1 MSKDCLHKYL
11 VLDRQARVITVYAK
25 DVVNEYINN
34 VHPTPVASAAMG
46 RLLCATLMMGSTLKG
61 KESIMVSIDGN
72 GPIGV
77 LKAESNCNGD
87 VRGFV
92 SNPYVDL
99 PLNDKGN
106 LDVAKAVGQD
116 GFINVT
122 KQLNMKEPFVGSCNL
137 ISGEI
142 GEDISYYYGMSEQ
155 TPTVVAL
162 GILIDKDHSCKVAG
176 GFMIQML
183 PKASEEAYEE
193 VEKLVYNIKSVSNML
208 EKVDGDSSKIID
220 LLFKEKELILEN
232 DVRWHCDCSYEK
244 ALSLLSHLKKEEL
257 EEEISHGGA
266 DVTCN
271 FCQKSYHI
279 NVDDISKLVKE
290 K

>member
-92 SNPYVDL
+92 RNPYVDL

-220 LLFKEKELILEN
+220 LLFKDNELILEN

>member
-1 MSKDCLHKYL
+1 MNKDCLHKYL

-61 KESIMVSIDGN
+61 KESIIVNIDGN
-72 GPIGV
+72 GPIGL
-77 LKAESNCNGD
+77 LKAEANCNGD

-92 SNPYVDL
+92 SNPYIDL

-220 LLFKEKELILEN
+220 LLFKDNELILEN

-257 EEEISHGGA
+257 EEEINHGGA

-279 NVDDISKLVKE
+279 NADDISKLIKE